1 MTNPKILAEILASCD
16 LPSLP
21 TVAARL
27 LNLTAREETSLA
39 EMADLIGLDVGLSAK
54 VLRVANSSF
63 YNFPRQITSIN
74 QAVSILG
81 AKAVRNLV
89 LSFSFL
95 SMKGGKKTRFN
106 FNQFWERSLA
116 GAAAAKLIAEQFPDI
131 DIDELFVSGLL
142 QNIGHLIFACTIP
155 DKYEEILCNTSDLTE
170 IDDENAEKA
179 LVGITHSHAG
189 YEVAKNWGLPELH
202 LDVIRF
208 HHSPT
213 AYVGNDEQVI
223 RIIKIIFL
231 SGTLAS
237 IFYDSKP
244 EIAHKQFRKEA
255 KKILGLS
262 VLKINDIL
270 KQAANE
276 INASAE
282 YFELNITP
290 AKSVT
295 AILQEANIRLSL
307 MALSYEEM
315 NRELIRSTMQLE
327 TMMTELKYKNALL
340 ENLSNIDHLT
350 EVANH
355 RYLQDFLGRE
365 LNRSTS
371 MAGVVSILM
380 LDIDLFK
387 KINDTFGHPTG
398 DFILKEFCRITKEI
412 IRDYDLLARYGG
424 EEFIVVLPETA
435 LDDAVIVAEKI
446 RLNTE
451 KHVFIDGQSDIR
463 ITISIG
469 VASARPMDE
478 EVKKQTFISHADK
491 ALYQAKR
498 SGRNRVVCQEP
509 VRRKGWMRF

>member
-1 MTNPKILAEILASCD
+1 MTTPKILTEILTSCD

-21 TVAARL
+21 IVAVKL
-27 LNLTAREETSLA
+27 LDLTAQEEVSLA
-39 EMADLIGLDVGLSAK
+39 EIADLISMDIALSVK

-81 AKAVRNLV
+81 ANAVRNLV

-95 SMKGGKKTRFN
+95 SMKGGKKTHFDFTR
-106 FNQFWERSLA
+106 FWERSLA
-116 GAAAAKLIAEQFPDI
+116 GGAAAKLIAEKVPGI
-131 DIDELFVSGLL
+131 DIEELFVGGIL
-142 QNIGHLIFACTIP
+142 QNIGHLVFACTIP
-155 DKYEEILCNTSDLTE
+155 NKHEELLGNASDQE
-170 IDDENAEKA
+170 EMDEESVENN
-179 LVGITHSHAG
+179 LIGITHSRAG
-189 YEVAKNWGLPELH
+189 YEVAKLWGLPELH
-202 LDVIRF
+202 LDTIRF
-208 HHSPT
+208 HHNP
-213 AYVGNDEQVI
+213 ADFIGEDEQRT
-223 RIIKIIFL
+223 RIIKIVNL
-231 SGTLAS
+231 SDTLTS
-237 IFYDSKP
+237 IFYASKP
-244 EIAHKQFRKEA
+244 ELAHKQFRKDA
-255 KKILGLS
+255 KKLLGFSALM
-262 VLKINDIL
+262 V
-270 KQAANE
+270 NE
-276 INASAE
+276 ILTQIADEINKSAE
-282 YFELNITP
+282 YFELSITP

-295 AILQEANIRLSL
+295 DILQEANIRLSL
-307 MALSYEEM
+307 IALSYEEM

-327 TMMTELKYKNALL
+327 TMMAELKYKNALL

-398 DFILKEFCRITKEI
+398 DFVLKEFCRITKEI

-424 EEFIVVLPETA
+424 EEFIVVLPETT

-446 RLNTE
+446 RQNTE
-451 KHVFIDGQSDIR
+451 KHVFCDGRSEIQ

-469 VASARPMDE
+469 VASARPMDDE
-478 EVKKQTFISHADK
+478 LKKQTFIGYADK
-491 ALYQAKR
+491 ALYEAKR
-498 SGRNRVVCQEP
+498 SGRNRIVCQQP
-509 VRRKGWMRF
+509 ARRKGWMRF